1 MIRLRARLNGLPIFA
16 ALACAPALAADDL
29 PAPSQRPGD
38 ILRIPGL
45 PSIQLPPG
53 ARAFG
58 PDGRQ
63 GQGPGVVDEDAP
75 PPRARQDRGD
85 GREPPRRAEKK
96 PERIPPHD
104 VPTEQSQRAG
114 VLDRLFGQ
122 LKTSDDEE
130 AAKGVAEAIQR
141 VWLKSGS
148 DTADL
153 LMGRAVAAI
162 AAKDFAAAEKMLD
175 SILGIQPD
183 WAEAWSKRAAVRFL
197 RDDYDGAI
205 ADIDETLRREPRHFV
220 ALTGLGAILQK
231 SDLDKRA
238 LEAYRRALDLYPEQP
253 DVKKVVEKL
262 RLEVEGRDI

>member
-1 MIRLRARLNGLPIFA
+1 MIRLRAWVNGLAILA
-16 ALACAPALAADDL
+16 AVACAPALAQQDL
-29 PAPSQRPGD
+29 PVPSQRPGD

-45 PSIQLPPG
+45 PPIQLPPG

-63 GQGPGVVDEDAP
+63 PPGVVDDDDAP
-75 PPRARQDRGD
+75 RPSPRAGQKDAD
-85 GREPPRRAEKK
+85 PPRRAEKK
-96 PERIPPHD
+96 PERIAPHD
-104 VPTEQSQRAG
+104 VPTEQAQRAG

-141 VWLKSGS
+141 VWLRSGS

-162 AAKDFAAAEKMLD
+162 AVKDLAVAEKMLD
-175 SILGIQPD
+175 SILRIQPD